1 MAKRPW
7 IIVILAVVHAL
18 SPVGNLIFNA
28 LWVGFSPSD
37 YVYNAFQRQNLVH
50 LWPSMLLPLIAGV
63 AIYLCKKSS
72 FFIFLLCMVGLFI
85 YSLQGYNEHVH
96 NHVLIQL
103 IFSFSMNIA
112 IVSYFLLPAVRQI
125 YMDKSLRWWET
136 EDRFQW
142 DQECHFEDHLQKCTG
157 IIANISKSG
166 LFINADILPMDNT
179 TLKIEFLFMGNT
191 HSLTGTAVLHGP
203 QRKGFGVRFI
213 HGPESK
219 TLVPQ
224 IIASLK
230 TEGRLM
236 IARRLDP
243 EGSLWNWIKSLG
255 KSRKGLIPR
264 AKK

>member
-7 IIVILAVVHAL
+7 IIVILAIAHVL

-28 LWVGFSPSD
+28 LWVDQSPSD
-37 YVYNAFQRQNLVH
+37 YVYNSFQTQNLIH
-50 LWPSMLLPLIAGV
+50 LWPSIVLPLIAGI

-72 FFIFLLCMVGLFI
+72 FFIFLLCMVGLFV

-96 NHVLIQL
+96 EHVLIQL
-103 IFSFSMNIA
+103 IFSYSLNIA

-142 DQECHFEDHLQKCTG
+142 DHACRFEDHKLSG
-157 IIANISKSG
+157 NGVISNISKSG
-166 LFINADILPMDNT
+166 LFINSEVVPMDNT
-179 TLKIEFLFMGNT
+179 TVKIEFLFNEMQHRLN
-191 HSLTGTAVLHGP
+191 GTAVLHGP
-203 QRKGFGVRFI
+203 QRKGFGVRFL
-213 HGPESK
+213 HAGDSK
-219 TLVPQ
+219 ALVTQ
-224 IIASLK
+224 IISSLK
-230 TEGRLM
+230 TEGRLV

-243 EGSLWNWIKSLG
+243 EGSLWDWIKNLL

-264 AKK
+264 VKK